1 MILGLVVAVPVFG
14 QQTSQNKIGPGSVP
28 VDIFDAVELAKERE
42 IIDERPLIR
51 DFRNAPEV
59 PEALTSPE
67 GKTGG
72 SGSINAQNADEE
84 SAKDLLSAQKYSA
97 AQHQFEKLL
106 QSNKSAENYAGLA
119 ESLAMQNKFHEAEVV
134 LMEARAH
141 NFANDANVAAVGG
154 QVSYLHANAVSY
166 VKYTLYMEASFVL
179 CKRALAVDPH
189 NQIAL
194 ATLETVRSK
203 RLEKGK
209 EFEKNGDLVL
219 AQFEYENLLKE
230 KNDDI
235 DASSALVKLKLR
247 RDGNLLL
254 SKTTTKIVNSMFDGE
269 FREIP
274 ARTKVQIAFDTP
286 LNSDTCKPGDKFSA
300 RTLEPIAEMDG
311 YLVLP
316 EGAVIKGTVTQS
328 NEWTSDQHIS
338 KNGRVQLRF
347 DSIEAIGIAPIPLVA
362 ELVSNGGVI
371 ASKRHGQ
378 NIPIPT
384 SAVPTLPFT
393 WLCAKKGT
401 IIDVRVGDQFSLEF
415 PDGLRVFR
423 GQ

>member
-1 MILGLVVAVPVFG
+1 MNHKRLFLILGLVVAVPVFG
-14 QQTSQNKIGPGSVP
+14 QQTSQNKIGPGFLP
-28 VDIFDAVELAKERE
+28 ADIYAVEPAKERE
-42 IIDERPLIR
+42 ITDERPIIR

-59 PEALTSPE
+59 PEALTSPQ
-67 GKTGG
+67 KKSGG
-72 SGSINAQNADEE
+72 SGSISAQSADEE
-84 SAKDLLSAQKYSA
+84 SAMDLLSAQKYSA
-97 AQHQFEKLL
+97 AEHQFEKLL
-106 QSNKSAENYAGLA
+106 QSDTSAENYAGLA
-119 ESLAMQNKFHEAEVV
+119 ESLAMQNKVHEAEVV
-134 LMEARAH
+134 LREARAH
-141 NFANDANVAAVGG
+141 NFANDSNVAAVGG
-154 QVSYLHANAVSY
+154 HVCYLHANVVSY
-166 VKYTLYMEASFVL
+166 AKYDLYMEASVVL

-194 ATLETVRSK
+194 ATLEKVRSK

-235 DASSALVKLKLR
+235 DASSALSRLLRLR
-247 RDGNLLL
+247 RL
-254 SKTTTKIVNSMFDGE
+254 SETTMNKVNSAFN
-269 FREIP
+269 EIP
-274 ARTKVQIAFDTP
+274 AQTKVQIAFDTP
-286 LNSDTCKPGDKFSA
+286 LNSDTSKPGDKFSA
-300 RTLEPIAEMDG
+300 RTLEPITEMDG
-311 YLVLP
+311 YVVLP
-316 EGAVIKGTVTQS
+316 EGAVTKGTVTQS
-328 NEWTSDQHIS
+328 GEWTSDQHIS
-338 KNGRVQLRF
+338 KKGRVQLRF

-362 ELVSNGGVI
+362 ELVSHGGVI

-384 SAVPTLPFT
+384 SAVTTLPFT

-415 PDGLRVFR
+415 PDGVRVFR